1 MHRFIPDQAGTFL
14 RQQWSGLLLVTILLF
29 ASGGKAMSLD
39 HQEPLIPLPAP
50 VVDGTVSLEQ
60 TLQHRRSLRKF
71 SDEPLSLNQVGQLL
85 WAAQG
90 VTDSRGF
97 RTAPSAGALYPL
109 DTYLIAGKV
118 MDLEPG
124 VYRYVPHSHALIQ
137 KASGEKRP
145 QLSRAAL
152 GQLPVREAPATI
164 LFTAV
169 YDRSTGKYGPR
180 GHQYAHIEAGHAA
193 QNITL
198 QAVALNL
205 GSVVIGAFQDDLVR
219 QAIDLEPRS
228 TPLYII
234 PVGR

>member
-1 MHRFIPDQAGTFL
+1 MHRFFPALANTIPW
-14 RQQWSGLLLVTILLF
+14 RQLSGLLLVITLF
-29 ASGGKAMSLD
+29 FTSGGKAMSVD
-39 HQEPLIPLPAP
+39 HREPLIPLPAP

-60 TLQHRRSLRKF
+60 TLQHRRSQRQY
-71 SDEPLSLNQVGQLL
+71 SDKPLSLGQVAQLL

-90 VTDSRGF
+90 VTHSGGL

-109 DTYLIAGKV
+109 DTYLIVGNV
-118 MDLEPG
+118 LDLESG
-124 VYRYVPHSHALIQ
+124 VYLYVPNSHALIR

-145 QLSRAAL
+145 HLSRAAL
-152 GQLPVREAPATI
+152 GQLPVRDAPATI

-169 YDRSTGKYGPR
+169 YDRITSKYGPR
-180 GHQYAHIEAGHAA
+180 GQQYAHIEAGHAA

-198 QAVALNL
+198 QAVALGI

-219 QAIDLEPRS
+219 QMIDLEPRS

>member
-1 MHRFIPDQAGTFL
+1 MSTNPQA
-14 RQQWSGLLLVTILLF
+14 
-29 ASGGKAMSLD
+29 
-39 HQEPLIPLPAP
+39 PLIPLPAP

-60 TLQHRRSLRKF
+60 TLLHRRSLREF
-71 SDEPLSLNQVGQLL
+71 GDEPLSLNQVAQLL

-90 VTDSRGF
+90 VTHAGEF

-109 DTYLIAGKV
+109 DTYLIAGKII
-118 MDLEPG
+118 DLEPG
-124 VYRYVPHSHALIQ
+124 VYLYVPHSHALIQ
-137 KASGEKRP
+137 KISGERRP
-145 QLSRAAL
+145 ELSQAAL
-152 GQLPVREAPATI
+152 GQRPVRDAPATI

-169 YDRSTGKYGPR
+169 YERITGRYGPR
-180 GHQYAHIEAGHAA
+180 GEQYAHIEAGHAA

-198 QAVALNL
+198 QAVALSL

-219 QAIDLEPRS
+219 QALDLESRS

>member
-1 MHRFIPDQAGTFL
+1 MHRFFSQLVSTIPW
-14 RQQWSGLLLVTILLF
+14 RQSSGLLVFAILLF

-39 HQEPLIPLPAP
+39 QQQPLIPLPAP
-50 VVDGTVSLEQ
+50 VVDGSVSLEQ
-60 TLQHRRSLRKF
+60 TLLQRRSLRDF
-71 SDEPLSLNQVGQLL
+71 DDEPLTLSQVAQLL

-90 VTDSRGF
+90 VTHTRGF

-118 MDLEPG
+118 TDLEPG
-124 VYRYVPHSHALIQ
+124 VYLYVPQSHALIE
-137 KASGEKRP
+137 KASGDIRP

-152 GQLPVREAPATI
+152 GQLPVRDAPATI

-169 YDRSTGKYGPR
+169 YDRITGRYGPR
-180 GHQYAHIEAGHAA
+180 GEQYAHIEAGHTA

-198 QAVALNL
+198 QAVALGL

-219 QAIDLEPRS
+219 QVIELESGS
-228 TPLYII
+228 TPLYLI